1 MSLLPSFLL
10 CTLLGGD
17 ADEVQLRA
25 AGVATDGPGL
35 VKFLR
40 SFTPADIDPAS
51 VGKLI
56 QGLGSDEFDERE
68 ACVKRLIVLG
78 PQALPYLRQA
88 IRDPDRERALRAEN
102 CLKVIDAGPG
112 ANAHGAVLRLIAKLK
127 PDGAAAALL
136 DYLPYTPNEKLLEES
151 YTALAAVAQV
161 KGEPDPAFFA
171 ALRSKLP
178 NQRAA
183 AALALAQSGRLD
195 PATKLL
201 ADPDAMVRYR
211 LALALA
217 PLKVKEAVPA
227 LIDVMDVLPPAQHGP
242 IEAILFRLAGDK
254 IPQPANPAAWKKW
267 WQANADK
274 IDLARLTDQAV
285 LLGLTIIAS
294 ATENAVREIDPAGKL
309 RWEMN
314 DVNYPMAIQRL
325 ASGNILIAEYRG
337 RRITERRTN
346 GEIVWQY
353 AVAMPLAAQR
363 LANGNTFVATRT
375 QLLEVDQKGQVVFK
389 ATTGNVVMAAKKLP
403 NGHIVCLSTGGIVLR
418 MDENGKETAR
428 FPAGFGVNFGV
439 GFDLTPKGNLLIPQ
453 AARNKIVEF
462 SATGKVEREIDF
474 QAPDSVSYLANGNLL
489 VTSQNMGRVAE
500 IDARGRVV
508 WEHRVTTPGPLKA
521 LRR

>member
-1 MSLLPSFLL
+1 MSFLTSFL
-10 CTLLGGD
+10 VCTFLGTD
-17 ADEVQLRA
+17 SDELQLRA
-25 AGVATDGPGL
+25 AGLATDGPGL

-40 SFTPADIDPAS
+40 SFTPADVDPAS

-68 ACVKRLIVLG
+68 ACVKRLIALG

-88 IRDPDRERALRAEN
+88 IRDPDRERAIRAEN

-112 ANAHGAVLRLIAKLK
+112 ASALGAVLRLIAKLK
-127 PDGAAAALL
+127 PDGAAEALL

-151 YTALAAVAQV
+151 FTALAAVARV
-161 KGEPDPAFFA
+161 KGEPDPAFFE
-171 ALRSKLP
+171 ALQSKLP

-201 ADPDAMVRYR
+201 ADPDSMVRYR

-227 LIDVMDVLPPAQHGP
+227 LIDVMDELPPAQHGP

-254 IPQPANPAAWKKW
+254 TPQPANPVTWKKW

-294 ATENAVREIDPAGKL
+294 GTQNAVREIDPAGKL
-309 RWEMN
+309 RWEIN
-314 DVNYPMAIQRL
+314 DVNYPMTIQRL
-325 ASGNILIAEYRG
+325 PSGNILIAEYRG
-337 RRITERRTN
+337 RRVTERRTN

-353 AVAMPLAAQR
+353 AASLPLAAER
-363 LANGNTFVATRT
+363 LPSGNTFVATRT
-375 QLLEVDQKGQVVFK
+375 QLLEVDAKGQIVFQK
-389 ATTGNVVMAAKKLP
+389 AMTGNLVMAAKKL
-403 NGHIVCLSTGGIVLR
+403 R
-418 MDENGKETAR
+418 
-428 FPAGFGVNFGV
+428 
-439 GFDLTPKGNLLIPQ
+439 
-453 AARNKIVEF
+453 
-462 SATGKVEREIDF
+462 
-474 QAPDSVSYLANGNLL
+474 
-489 VTSQNMGRVAE
+489 
-500 IDARGRVV
+500 
-508 WEHRVTTPGPLKA
+508 
-521 LRR
+521 